1 MLQIVEATTANGLCT
16 LRVRALP
23 LPSQVASVLD
33 NNADLLRRL
42 FDAPSAA
49 APLTEAHGLSSQG
62 SAPSSPHQQRQAA
75 QGDVP
80 SLEGLRLSESGGV
93 ERPGLD
99 GSWMLL
105 NHPSGSSSANKS
117 SANGTHSEQTA
128 AAQPPAQSE
137 QQPQEQGQHAP
148 SGSGQQESGQENDSG
163 GVGSAAETSNREDG
177 LMAAEGTAKDVETFR
192 GRLRA
197 AADEAGGSAE
207 ALLQRAWLLGPK
219 QVRIRIC
226 CLSSSDVLQC
236 LQLLISAVARKH
248 IFCLRRQ
255 GMLC

>member
-1 MLQIVEATTANGLCT
+1 MEATTANGLCT

-49 APLTEAHGLSSQG
+49 APLAEAHGLSSHG
-62 SAPSSPHQQRQAA
+62 SAPTSPDQQRQVAH
-75 QGDVP
+75 GNVP
-80 SLEGLRLSESGGV
+80 SLEGLGLSESGGV
-93 ERPGLD
+93 EKHGLD

-105 NHPSGSSSANKS
+105 NHPAGSSSANES

-137 QQPQEQGQHAP
+137 QQPQEQGEHAP
-148 SGSGQQESGQENDSG
+148 SGSGQQGSGQENDSG
-163 GVGSAAETSNREDG
+163 GVGSAAEKSNREDG

-219 QVRIRIC
+219 QVLIRIC
-226 CLSSSDVLQC
+226 RLSLSDV
-236 LQLLISAVARKH
+236 S
-248 IFCLRRQ
+248 
-255 GMLC
+255 